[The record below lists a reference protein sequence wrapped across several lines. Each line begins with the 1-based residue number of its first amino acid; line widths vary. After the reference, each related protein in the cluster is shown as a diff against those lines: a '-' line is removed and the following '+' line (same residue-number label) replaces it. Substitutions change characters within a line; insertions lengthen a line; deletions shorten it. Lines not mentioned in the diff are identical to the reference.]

1 MTGQNYVSDPQISGD
16 FMSKFNTQKRQKIEL
31 YMSEIDKV
39 KFIKD
44 KYARRSLNAA
54 TAMCVNLVYD
64 IATSDK
70 ISISDIKELLVK

>member
-1 MTGQNYVSDPQISGD
+1 
-16 FMSKFNTQKRQKIEL
+16 MSKFNTQKRQKIEL

-54 TAMCVNLVYD
+54 AAMCVNLVYD
-64 IATSDK
+64 IATRDK

>member
-70 ISISDIKELLVK
+70 ISISYIKEHLVK